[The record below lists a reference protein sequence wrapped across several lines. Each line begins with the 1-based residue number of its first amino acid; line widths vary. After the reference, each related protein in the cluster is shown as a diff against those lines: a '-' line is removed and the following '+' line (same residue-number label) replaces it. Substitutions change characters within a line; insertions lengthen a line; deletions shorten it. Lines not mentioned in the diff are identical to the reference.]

1 MIAVVMIRAAMDGIV
16 GGIADGIALAA
27 MSVGWIAVG
36 VMRG

>member
-1 MIAVVMIRAAMDGIV
+1 MDMIADMIEATTMIAGGIV
-16 GGIADGIALAA
+16 DGSGAA